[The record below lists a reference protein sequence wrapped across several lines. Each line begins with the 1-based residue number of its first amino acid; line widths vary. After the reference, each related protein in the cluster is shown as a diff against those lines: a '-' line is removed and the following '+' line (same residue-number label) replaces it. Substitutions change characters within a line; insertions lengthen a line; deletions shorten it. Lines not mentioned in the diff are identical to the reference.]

1 MENMI
6 LENHLYLNCKRVKKM
21 KKVKTILMAVVV
33 GLVSC
38 SKSDVVEPLQL
49 QDNPHKKDTTINN
62 TIPRIPLPKG

>member
-1 MENMI
+1 
-6 LENHLYLNCKRVKKM
+6 M

-33 GLVSC
+33 GLVYSC

-62 TIPRIPLPKG
+62 TIPRIPLPNG